1 MFKIS
6 NSILFLFFFC
16 SCQAQTTDHA
26 FDNNNDQK
34 FNNYWYKGKAEIS
47 HYTLT
52 QSRYGQLRNGE
63 VIIIYVTEDFLKDKQ
78 VKNESGENINSIPIL
93 KLNKHT
99 RFVTGIYDYSIM
111 GSTFT
116 PIEISKYPATLKV
129 TSSIQ
134 DWCGQSFMQLN
145 NNIKNIDCKSFS
157 YFENEGDQEISL
169 PKTYMEDDVWTRLR
183 MNPQAL
189 PLGKIEMIPAAT
201 FFRLSHQPIKA
212 YEAKAILSIMVE
224 DSKTGKEFYVYEIT
238 YPSLKRSIKIKY
250 DKNFPYQIVEW
261 EENLDTSKK
270 DSNLVT
276 IAKLDKTLL
285 LDYWNKNGLEFES
298 LRKELGIK

>member
-1 MFKIS
+1 
-6 NSILFLFFFC
+6 
-16 SCQAQTTDHA
+16 
-26 FDNNNDQK
+26 
-34 FNNYWYKGKAEIS
+34 
-47 HYTLT
+47 
-52 QSRYGQLRNGE
+52 
-63 VIIIYVTEDFLKDKQ
+63 
-78 VKNESGENINSIPIL
+78 
-93 KLNKHT
+93 
-99 RFVTGIYDYSIM
+99 M

-145 NNIKNIDCKSFS
+145 NNEKNIDCKSFS
-157 YFENEGDQEISL
+157 YFEKEGDQEISL
-169 PKTYMEDDVWTRLR
+169 PKTYIEDDVWTRLR
-183 MNPQAL
+183 LNPQAL
-189 PLGKIEMIPAAT
+189 PLGKIEMIPAAA

-238 YPSLKRSIKIKY
+238 YPSLKRSMKIKY
-250 DKNFPYQIVEW
+250 DKSFPYQIVEW